1 MEKELNRKLQL
12 MKVISIF
19 SIFLG
24 TVLLLYM
31 ITVEDV
37 PGALPLLL
45 IFSGIVISL
54 LRRYQSKKHFL

>member
-1 MEKELNRKLQL
+1 MKKELNRKLQL
-12 MKVISIF
+12 MKVIAIF
-19 SIFLG
+19 NIILG